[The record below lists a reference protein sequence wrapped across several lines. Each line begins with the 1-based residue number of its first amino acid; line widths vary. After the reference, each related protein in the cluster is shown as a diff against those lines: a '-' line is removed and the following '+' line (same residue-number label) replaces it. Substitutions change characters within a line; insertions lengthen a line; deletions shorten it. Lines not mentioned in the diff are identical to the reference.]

1 MATHAKMG
9 GALKLLKKESV
20 EFLRLQFTDLLG
32 SIKDVEVPQS
42 QFEPALGGGVIFDGS
57 SLQGFARGAE
67 SDLLLTPD
75 LDTLRV
81 FASKSFTASFLHRMI
96 LSRSTA

>member
-1 MATHAKMG
+1 MATHAKLG

-57 SLQGFARGAE
+57 
-67 SDLLLTPD
+67 
-75 LDTLRV
+75 
-81 FASKSFTASFLHRMI
+81 
-96 LSRSTA
+96 